1 MFDENLCLKEYQ
13 LPNMFLKKAFFYR
26 IYTRLV
32 SFQNFANVLL
42 KYKSGAFSIQPPVTK
57 ADSLSWT

>member
-13 LPNMFLKKAFFYR
+13 LPNMFLKKGLLLKNLYSVG
-26 IYTRLV
+26 I
-32 SFQNFANVLL
+32 FQNFANVLL

>member
-1 MFDENLCLKEYQ
+1 MFERIPIAKHVFKKGLLLKNLYSVG
-13 LPNMFLKKAFFYR
+13 
-26 IYTRLV
+26 I
-32 SFQNFANVLL
+32 FQNFTNVLL